1 MCIFAL
7 ELQNGNRIMLRL
19 KEILKEKGMTGVQLA
34 ALNKNEKGEPVTPQY
49 INGIARGRGSI
60 SFKKLKE
67 IADALGV
74 TMAELFDDYRER
86 DASIVFCPNCNERL
100 RLVKD
105 NDASIKAV
113 SEK

>member
-1 MCIFAL
+1 
-7 ELQNGNRIMLRL
+7 MLRL

-34 ALNKNEKGEPVTPQY
+34 SLIKNEKGEPVTPQY
-49 INGIARGRGSI
+49 INGISRGRGSI

-74 TMAELFDDYRER
+74 TMAELFDDYKER
-86 DASIVFCPNCNERL
+86 DANVAYCPNCNERL
-100 RLVKD
+100 RIVRENGSSVL
-105 NDASIKAV
+105 AV